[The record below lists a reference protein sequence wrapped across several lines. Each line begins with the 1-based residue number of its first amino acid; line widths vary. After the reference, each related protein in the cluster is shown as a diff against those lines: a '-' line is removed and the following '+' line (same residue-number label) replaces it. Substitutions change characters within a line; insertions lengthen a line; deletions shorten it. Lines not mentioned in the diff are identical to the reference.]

1 MIVSEKVDALPEI
14 DPAST
19 PPAAWL
25 KDPLTDALKKL
36 RTDIPRIVDRLG
48 MEAATDIRSWM
59 NVVNGKLLPR
69 LSPDFP
75 LMVAVCG
82 GGSSGKSTLFNSLV
96 GDRLSPSGGSAGINR
111 RILVSAPGELFR
123 QKEFVT
129 TLFRPFGAESKPLED
144 QCELTRPG
152 CPLYILNSNVP
163 RNMVLLDTPD
173 FDTGARGSYT
183 NRDVVR
189 QALET
194 ADILIYLF
202 TNSNYNNRDN
212 TDFISQ
218 VLTGIG
224 MRKCFLVYR
233 VYAMVDNREVTEH
246 AMTVARHIYG
256 DNAER
261 YVMGIY
267 RTDED
272 NAVAAGEKFMEM
284 RPTREEDPPFNE
296 ALKEL
301 DPRVLRP
308 ELMASILDSVLN
320 RTRTVVEQ
328 AEQSRDGLRLYLDA
342 LQAAQSRSVQEAL
355 QHFPMDMILNR
366 FSEIWMETDPSHI
379 KAMRS
384 TGNYIGM
391 PFKALSGA
399 ARWVGRRVYGG
410 RREARSASAD
420 FREHIEEDLLNA
432 VSSLHRKALNP
443 EIAVT
448 LPETDPVARRMAD
461 AIERIRAEGR
471 FPFDN
476 EKEATPEEERQ
487 TAERLGPLPRMEPG
501 DEKGTVQFRVPAH
514 PAVAGAQADLEQ
526 RNWKQSVDRIMEQK
540 EAILQLSDTIENDLV
555 YLAQVFRKR
564 MKFPDK
570 IRQTVSAFM
579 NVLPA
584 TVAVTYILSTGDPVG
599 AAGIKVKLTGLFGLH
614 DLYALVALPATTGL
628 TQADRRQLET
638 LLRPI
643 AQAWLNANLQI
654 VQEIFEKEVVG
665 GLIQAAEAT
674 VEETE
679 PLIQEIESTAEAI
692 ETGRK
697 AVIPS

>member
-1 MIVSEKVDALPEI
+1 MRASESVEAPTEA
-14 DPAST
+14 DPAAT
-19 PPAAWL
+19 EGLLEDA
-25 KDPLTDALKKL
+25 LTDALKRL
-36 RTDIPRIVDRLG
+36 RENIPKIVDRLG
-48 MEAATDIRSWM
+48 MEAAADIRSWM

-144 QCELTRPG
+144 QRELTHPG
-152 CPLYILNSNVP
+152 CPLYILNGNVP

-189 QALET
+189 QALES
-194 ADILIYLF
+194 ADILVYLF

-218 VLTGIG
+218 ALTGIG

-233 VYAMVDNREVTEH
+233 VYAMVDNREVIDH

-284 RPTREEDPPFNE
+284 RPAREEAPPFNQ
-296 ALKEL
+296 ALRDL

-308 ELMASILDSVLN
+308 ELLASILEGVLN
-320 RTRTVVEQ
+320 RAGAVTAR
-328 AEQSRDGLRLYLDA
+328 AERSRDALRLYLDA

-384 TGNYIGM
+384 TGNYVGI

-399 ARWVGRRVYGG
+399 AKWVGRRVYGG
-410 RREARSASAD
+410 RREARSADAD

-432 VSSLHRKALNP
+432 VSNLHRKALSP

-448 LPETDPVARRMAD
+448 LPENDPVARRMAET
-461 AIERIRAEGR
+461 IERLRGEVDD
-471 FPFDN
+471 PT
-476 EKEATPEEERQ
+476 EEADETETKDDPSPADRHD
-487 TAERLGPLPRMEPG
+487 PLPRMEPG

-514 PAVAGAQADLEQ
+514 PAAAAARERLEE
-526 RNWKQSVDRIMEQK
+526 RNWKRSVDRIMEQK
-540 EAILQLSDTIENDLV
+540 EAVLQLSETIQNDLI

-584 TVAVTYILSTGDPVG
+584 TAAVTYILSTGDPVG

-628 TQADRRQLET
+628 TGADRRQLES

-643 AQAWLNANLQI
+643 AQAWLNANLQT
-654 VQEIFEKEVVG
+654 VQEIFEKEVAG
-665 GLIQAAEAT
+665 DLIRAAEAT
-674 VEETE
+674 IEESE
-679 PLIQEIESTAEAI
+679 PLIQEIESTI
-692 ETGRK
+692 ETSRK
-697 AVIPS
+697 AVTPP